1 MELDANINYIELHRN
16 MQLHR
21 QYTENKLET
30 DALGADHEC
39 VSDVRRSVPCVRAAD
54 GGLLMHK
61 LRLNDYLKSLC
72 RSL

>member
-1 MELDANINYIELHRN
+1 

-30 DALGADHEC
+30 DALGTDHEC
-39 VSDVRRSVPCVRAAD
+39 VSDLRGSVPCVRAAD
-54 GGLLMHK
+54 DGLQMHR
-61 LRLNDYLKSLC
+61 LRLNDYLKSFC